1 MEIRGV
7 LVFLLFPGSRN
18 SAVIFRLPALKWIVP
33 LTITL
38 THSQL
43 KGNMN
48 LGLETGRCIVHFS
61 PFLSQMIQNPV
72 SRSSRS
78 EGHRGRFPGMSSTGL
93 MYRPW
98 HQGPS

>member
-7 LVFLLFPGSRN
+7 LVLLLFPGSRN
-18 SAVIFRLPALKWIVP
+18 SAVVFRVPALKWIVP

-48 LGLETGRCIVHFS
+48 LGLETGRWIAHFS
-61 PFLSQMIQNPV
+61 PLLSQMIQT
-72 SRSSRS
+72 RSLDQAAPRVTEAGSL
-78 EGHRGRFPGMSSTGL
+78 G
-93 MYRPW
+93 
-98 HQGPS
+98 